1 MTGATSAGWRTIC
14 PAGHSG
20 CRRGGRPGVGE
31 RKEGPRVS
39 FVSGVAGA
47 GRQGTAA
54 VCDMARSLSEM
65 VTGDA
70 PLRA

>member
-1 MTGATSAGWRTIC
+1 
-14 PAGHSG
+14 
-20 CRRGGRPGVGE
+20 VGE